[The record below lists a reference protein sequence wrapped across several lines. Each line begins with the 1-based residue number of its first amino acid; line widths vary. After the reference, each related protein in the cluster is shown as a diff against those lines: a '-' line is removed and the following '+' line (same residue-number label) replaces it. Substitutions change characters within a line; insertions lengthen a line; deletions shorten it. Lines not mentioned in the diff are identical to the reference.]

1 MATQAQR
8 LFLVGSA
15 EHAARSAARRDRWF
29 VALAVVALVAGLAAL
44 ARPVETRGAGTDE
57 HIPSLLVD

>member
-1 MATQAQR
+1 MATQVQK

-15 EHAARSAARRDRWF
+15 EHAAHTSARRDRWF
-29 VALAVVALVAGLAAL
+29 VALAIVALVAGLAAL
-44 ARPVETRGAGTDE
+44 ARPVERRAAGADE